1 LKLVLAS
8 TSAYRRALLDRLGIP
23 FSVAKP
29 NVDEAALPG
38 EVPAALAL
46 RLAEAK
52 ARAVALE
59 HPCSLIIGSDQV
71 ALLDTEILGKPGNHA
86 NALVQLRKVSGR
98 TVSFLTAVCVYDS
111 EKKLLLSRLVQYEVK
126 FRNLDEATIEEY
138 LNRDRPYDCA
148 GSAKAE
154 ALGIAL
160 IERMQGDDPNALIGL
175 PLIALVDLLHEHGVR
190 VI

>member
-23 FSVAKP
+23 FSVAQP
-29 NVDEAALPG
+29 NVNEAALPG

-52 ARAVALE
+52 ARAVASE
-59 HPCSLIIGSDQV
+59 NPCSLIIGSDQI
-71 ALLDTEILGKPGNHA
+71 ALLDAEILGKPGNHA

-111 EKKLLLSRLVQYEVK
+111 EKERHSSRLVKYEVK
-126 FRNLDEATIEEY
+126 FRNLDEAMIEAY
-138 LNRDRPYDCA
+138 LSRDRPYDCA

-175 PLIALVDLLHEHGVR
+175 PLIALIDLLHEHGVR